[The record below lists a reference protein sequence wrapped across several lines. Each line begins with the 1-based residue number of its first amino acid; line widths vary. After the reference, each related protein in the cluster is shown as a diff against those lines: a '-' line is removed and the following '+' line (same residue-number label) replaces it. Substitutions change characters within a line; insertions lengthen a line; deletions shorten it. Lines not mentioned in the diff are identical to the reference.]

1 MLPESRLRGHQ
12 LPLVATTFVVVIIGS
27 LLLLHRGSA
36 DSGIGPERSDG
47 PLDLPTEWSMTTI
60 PISLDET
67 AVWGHVVATNKGKE
81 DITLTSAEM
90 LPATG
95 TGEGQA
101 VSVFAAGTDRGV
113 FSVGADRVLPKQH
126 LTPIPG
132 TVVPSTP
139 AGKDRGVDIIFQVRA
154 EKPGRVVYDRV
165 RVTYRSGA
173 RSFEEVT
180 SQGLTV
186 CADLKQPK
194 PEKCTAD

>member
-1 MLPESRLRGHQ
+1 MLPESRLRGHR
-12 LPLVATTFVVVIIGS
+12 LPLVATTVVGVIVGS
-27 LLLLHRGSA
+27 LLLLHRGGA
-36 DSGIGPERSDG
+36 DSG
-47 PLDLPTEWSMTTI
+47 TMTTI
-60 PISLDET
+60 PISLEET

-95 TGEGQA
+95 AGEGQA

-132 TVVPSTP
+132 TVVPATQ